1 MSTYTPEADTLT
13 EMWATARIAWS
24 DGNLPA
30 YGSQEW
36 AGLNP
41 GNPRRLASA
50 LHAAEMWRRYGDE
63 KALLA
68 WFRATTNRGPITVFQ
83 GSQYRPAPARPVRAT
98 EGWPP
103 VAIPG
108 RPGWYRHLV
117 DGEQT
122 DIPVTTAR
130 EEAAA

>member
-1 MSTYTPEADTLT
+1 MSTYTPESDTLT

-24 DGNLPA
+24 DGNFPA

-36 AGLNP
+36 AALTP
-41 GNPRRLASA
+41 DDPRRLASA

-63 KALLA
+63 DALLA
-68 WFRATTNRGPITVFQ
+68 WFRAITNRGPITLHQ
-83 GSQYRPAPARPVRAT
+83 ARPYRPASARPVQAT
-98 EGWPP
+98 AGWPP

-108 RPGWYRHLV
+108 RPGWHRHLAEGRQV
-117 DGEQT
+117 
-122 DIPVTTAR
+122 DIPANTAR